1 MAGYIKKLQE
11 QTDLC
16 DDTQQNGL
24 LDDVWLGPVA
34 CECVDLCLFVFSAF
48 EMLAKS
54 AK

>member
-24 LDDVWLGPVA
+24 LDDV
-34 CECVDLCLFVFSAF
+34 
-48 EMLAKS
+48 
-54 AK
+54 